1 VRERT
6 EDLPKNTSPS
16 KKHSSPSSSPSPR

>member
-6 EDLPKNTSPS
+6 EDPKTTSPS
-16 KKHSSPSSSPSPR
+16 KKQSSPSSSPSPR